1 MARLSAVDL
10 LPDVFEVEDQ
20 GTLGSCTANAGCSA
34 LELMYK
40 RAGQP
45 VDLSRLYLYY
55 WERREHGLVG
65 DVGAMPSQITEQLKR
80 RGTCLES
87 TWPYD
92 PALLDVQPPPEAD
105 AEAAGFRIL
114 GDDFIQLAIADLDT
128 IIERIRAS
136 LCAGIPVLQTSMITQ
151 SFMRLRDQRDW
162 RTNSFS
168 MATDETNQVLGLHET
183 LIIGF
188 DDAAQMFLCQ
198 NSWGPAWGDGGF
210 FGVPYRYM
218 GNAWISQLWFITDAG
233 VRAIPVPG
241 AVPDVVPE
249 VAPTPAPITPPPEP
263 PPIVTP
269 EPVIPH
275 PTPFHQD
282 QTDNK
287 ATAVVIALAV
297 LAVVLALAHFL

>member
-40 RAGQP
+40 RAGHP

-80 RGTCLES
+80 RGTCLEA

-136 LCAGIPVLQTSMITQ
+136 LCAGIPVLQTSVVTQ
-151 SFMRLRDQRDW
+151 SFMKLAGPWRDQR
-162 RTNSFS
+162 FS
-168 MATDETNQVLGLHET
+168 MATNETNRALGLHET

-198 NSWGPAWGDGGF
+198 NSWGPHWGDGGF
-210 FGVPYRYM
+210 FGVPYSFM

-241 AVPDVVPE
+241 AVP
-249 VAPTPAPITPPPEP
+249 APAPIPAPIVAPPV
-263 PPIVTP
+263 VTP
-269 EPVIPH
+269 EPVIPQ
-275 PTPFHQD
+275 PQPLHQD
-282 QTDNK
+282 QRLAS
-287 ATAVVIALAV
+287 ATPLVLALMV
-297 LAVVLALAHFL
+297 LAVVLVLAHFY